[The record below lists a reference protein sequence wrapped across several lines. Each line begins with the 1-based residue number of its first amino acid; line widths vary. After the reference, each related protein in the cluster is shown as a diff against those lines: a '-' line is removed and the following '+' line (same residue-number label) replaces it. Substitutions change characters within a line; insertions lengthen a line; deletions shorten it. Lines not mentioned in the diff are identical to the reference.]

1 MLFWGAIRVRGN
13 GEMETGFRDESMRE
27 YCDAGTLATRWRV
40 HRVSVSRAF
49 KRYALP
55 VYRFGPRIVR
65 YRWSDA
71 MRLEMMS
78 IEPGC
83 RSVERRPPSG
93 P

>member
-1 MLFWGAIRVRGN
+1 MPFWGAIRVRRN

-27 YCDAGTLATRWRV
+27 YCDAGALAIRWGV

-83 RSVERRPPSG
+83 RSAGRRAPAPP
-93 P
+93 